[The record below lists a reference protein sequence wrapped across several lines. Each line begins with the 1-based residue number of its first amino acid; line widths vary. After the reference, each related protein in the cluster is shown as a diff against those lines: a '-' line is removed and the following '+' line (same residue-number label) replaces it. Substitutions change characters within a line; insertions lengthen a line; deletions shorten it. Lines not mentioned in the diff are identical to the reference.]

1 MPDIMQGLNAYALE
15 ALQRAAGADPEIIAP
30 AAIHEDFFP
39 ADEEQEVIC
48 RHDPSPV
55 IVRRYLT
62 GNFWA
67 EFNFSYY
74 ARSKNPEAARKT
86 LAAIV
91 DAMNIDVF
99 SDLFG
104 IQEGRLNAITRPS
117 PVGEDEAGV
126 TTYTSAFRL
135 VYFQEETA

>member
-1 MPDIMQGLNAYALE
+1 MPDIMQGLNAYALQ
-15 ALQRAAGADPEIIAP
+15 ALGRAAQADPEIIAP

-39 ADEEQEVIC
+39 ADDEQEVIC

-62 GNFWA
+62 GSYWA

-91 DAMNIDVF
+91 DALNIDAF
-99 SDLFG
+99 QDLFG
-104 IQEGRLNAITRPS
+104 IAEGRLNAITRPS

-126 TTYTSAFRL
+126 ITYTSTFRL
-135 VYFQEETA
+135 VYFQEDTP

>member
-1 MPDIMQGLNAYALE
+1 MPDIMQGLNAYTLKALE
-15 ALQRAAGADPEIIAP
+15 RAAQADPEIIAP

-39 ADEEQEVIC
+39 ADDEQEVIC

-62 GNFWA
+62 GSYWA

-91 DAMNIDVF
+91 DALNLDVF
-99 SDLFG
+99 SDLFE
-104 IQEGRLNAITRPS
+104 IAEGRLNAVTRPL

-126 TTYTSAFRL
+126 MTYTSTFRL
-135 VYFQEETA
+135 VYFQEDTP

>member
-15 ALQRAAGADPEIIAP
+15 ALQRAAGTDPEIIAP
-30 AAIHEDFFP
+30 AAIQEDFFP

-62 GNFWA
+62 GNYWA

-104 IQEGRLNAITRPS
+104 IQEGRLNAVTRPL
-117 PVGEDEAGV
+117 PVGEDEDGV
-126 TTYTSAFRL
+126 TTYTSTFRL